1 MSGVFVERSSTVLRR
16 AVSSVKRSAS
26 GKTWP
31 IVAAIGLALIISAA
45 LWFGIVQVIRAFV

>member
-31 IVAAIGLALIISAA
+31 IVAAISLALIVSAA
-45 LWFGIVQVIRAFV
+45 LWFGIVQVIHAFV